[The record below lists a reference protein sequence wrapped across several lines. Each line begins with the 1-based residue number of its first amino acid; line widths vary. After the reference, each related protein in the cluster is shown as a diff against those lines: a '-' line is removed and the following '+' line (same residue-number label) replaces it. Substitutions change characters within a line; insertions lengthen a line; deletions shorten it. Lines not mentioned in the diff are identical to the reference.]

1 MHSADWRS
9 QRSTLRRRLWCGAVA
24 SLALLA
30 LPLMAAE
37 TTKPSAAVERA
48 LKERAEVF
56 WQAKVR
62 EDYAT
67 QYSLLEPKVRRQL
80 SLNDYIKQQGP
91 VQYQTASVDAV
102 NVDEAQGSVTVRI
115 RFSIKLG
122 SLVNL
127 QNQEK
132 RFKTPGCAEVPSG
145 TGSFLKDEVSPGT
158 MHLRGVVARPTCS
171 LSGYKQ
177 PQEGDKAPFP
187 WDDQVFVAQGLE
199 RS

>member
-1 MHSADWRS
+1 MWMDSTDRRS
-9 QRSTLRRRLWCGAVA
+9 QRSKLRRRLWCGAVA

-37 TTKPSAAVERA
+37 TTKPSAEVERA

-67 QYSLLEPKVRRQL
+67 QYSLLEPKIRRQL
-80 SLNDYIKQQGP
+80 SLSDYIKQQGP
-91 VQYQTASVDAV
+91 VQYLTASVDAV

-115 RFSIKLG
+115 RFNVKLG

-132 RFKTPGCAEVPSG
+132 TFQDAWVRRSG
-145 TGSFLKDEVSPGT
+145 EWYRLF
-158 MHLRGVVARPTCS
+158 
-171 LSGYKQ
+171 
-177 PQEGDKAPFP
+177 PQG
-187 WDDQVFVAQGLE
+187 
-199 RS
+199 

>member
-1 MHSADWRS
+1 MWIDSTDWRS
-9 QRSTLRRRLWCGAVA
+9 QGSKLRRRLWCGAIA

-37 TTKPSAAVERA
+37 MTKPSAEVERA

-67 QYSLLEPKVRRQL
+67 QYSLLEPKVRRHL
-80 SLNDYIKQQGP
+80 SLTDYIKQQGP
-91 VQYQTASVDAV
+91 VQYLTASVDAV

-122 SLVNL
+122 ALVNL
-127 QNQEK
+127 HNQG
-132 RFKTPGCAEVPSG
+132 KTLQDAWVRRSG
-145 TGSFLKDEVSPGT
+145 EWYRLF
-158 MHLRGVVARPTCS
+158 
-171 LSGYKQ
+171 
-177 PQEGDKAPFP
+177 PQG
-187 WDDQVFVAQGLE
+187 
-199 RS
+199 